1 VSVRPRRWLAL
12 AAFAI
17 VAALWALA
25 ATRLL
30 RTTVP
35 SGLKLPHLAAGSFF
49 TPAYL
54 ERSAGY
60 ERFLRI
66 DYLLSELALL
76 VALTGYALRGERL
89 MRESAAGR
97 VGTGVMLGMLGLAVV
112 WIARLPFGI
121 AGLWW
126 ERRHGVSHQ
135 GYPSWILD
143 SFLGLG
149 GEFLFICFTIAIV
162 MGFAGLLGNRWWI
175 AGVPALVAVAVLIA
189 FVQPFLIPQVHSPRG
204 PALRADAAQLAR
216 AEGLSS
222 VRVKVQDVHEFTTA
236 PNAEAVGLGPSSR
249 VILWD
254 TLLGGR
260 FSRGEVRV
268 VLAHEIGHLAHNHLW
283 RGLAW
288 LGLFA
293 LPVGFVLALATRGRG
308 GLYEP
313 RAVPLALLVF
323 VVLQLLFSPAQN
335 AVTRRMEA
343 EADWSALQATRDPLD
358 ARSAFERLAR
368 TSRADPDPPGWWQAL
383 TGDHPTILQRIEMV
397 QAWTARQAGGE
408 R

>member
-1 VSVRPRRWLAL
+1 VSGRLRRPLAL
-12 AAFAI
+12 AGLLILAG
-17 VAALWALA
+17 LWALA
-25 ATRLL
+25 ATQLL

-35 SGLKLPHLAAGSFF
+35 SGLKLPQLTAESFF

-54 ERSAGY
+54 HHSASY

-97 VGTGVMLGMLGLAVV
+97 VGTGLMLGMLGLAVV
-112 WIARLPFGI
+112 WIAQLPFGI

-126 ERRHGVSHQ
+126 ERRHGVSHA
-135 GYPSWILD
+135 GYVSAILG
-143 SFLGLG
+143 SFVGLG
-149 GEFLFICFTIAIV
+149 SEFLFICFTIAIV
-162 MGFAGLLGNRWWI
+162 MGFAGWLGNRWWV
-175 AGVPALVAVAVLIA
+175 AGVPALVAVAVLIS
-189 FVQPFLIPQVHSPRG
+189 FVQPFLIPQVHSPRSA
-204 PALRADAAQLAR
+204 ALRADARQLSR
-216 AEGLSS
+216 AEGIGS

-236 PNAEAVGLGPSSR
+236 PNAEAVGLGPTRR

-260 FSRGEVRV
+260 FPRGEVRV
-268 VLAHEIGHLAHNHLW
+268 VLAHEIGHIGHNHLW
-283 RGLAW
+283 KGLAW
-288 LGLFA
+288 LGLFG
-293 LPVGFVLALATRGRG
+293 LPTGFLLALATRGRG

-323 VVLQLLFSPAQN
+323 VVLQLLLSPAQN

-343 EADWSALQATRDPLD
+343 EADWSALEATRDPID

-368 TSRADPDPPGWWQAL
+368 TSHADPDPPGWWQAVS
-383 TGDHPTILQRIEMV
+383 GDHPTILQRIEMV
-397 QAWTARQAGGE
+397 QAWRARQAGGQ